1 MRDQYTT
8 KLLNLDLFYDETI
21 LTFDRSNRTFVNY
34 FWTDSVMLE
43 LTAINSPIQETDN
56 DFMEHDDNSLF
67 LFTTHFIETKFTT
80 DRTCSTELKNL

>member
-1 MRDQYTT
+1 
-8 KLLNLDLFYDETI
+8 
-21 LTFDRSNRTFVNY
+21 
-34 FWTDSVMLE
+34 MLE

-56 DFMEHDDNSLF
+56 DFMEQDDNSLF